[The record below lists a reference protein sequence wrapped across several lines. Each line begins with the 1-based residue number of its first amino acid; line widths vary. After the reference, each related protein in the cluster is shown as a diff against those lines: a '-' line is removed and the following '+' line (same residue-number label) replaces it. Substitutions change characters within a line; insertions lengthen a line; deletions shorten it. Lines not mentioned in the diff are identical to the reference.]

1 MPARFQI
8 RPHADSV
15 GPSIRPG
22 PGHGEPTYE
31 TWKRRLSAAI
41 LRRDAFKARVNIYL
55 KEIAGERGVPWGKE
69 EMWGYNFWVNLLHS
83 NNKIFLAHVYH
94 QNPRLL
100 VNKNSQHAASL
111 APDIEAT
118 MAHYQRELV
127 MKKVNRRVIVDGY
140 LTNMGVCKVGYKAE
154 FGSEPILASE
164 RDEDDITA
172 TERVLKGLGIE
183 PKEKKKDV
191 SPERFHE
198 FIKSESPFVVSV
210 SPFDMLF
217 PLGAKYTEELQW
229 VAQEIKVF
237 VSELKQNSIYKNTEH
252 IRGTEFFKAP
262 VTTKGED
269 PFAGDEEY
277 RFTNTYEIHD
287 LKNGKLHI
295 IEMTAL
301 DFLYETDY
309 PHPEIDGSQFV
320 FFQPSIIPKDDI
332 YGVPIPK
339 VDEPMRVEFSAIR
352 QRIAAHIDKF
362 VGRLIGLKE
371 YLSPEVLAALESG
384 DVGSIIEVS
393 GSSDDYRKVIG
404 PFVNPGIGEEIF
416 AHLRE
421 LKEDLR
427 IVTGVSEAKR
437 AGAGQRKTLGEAQLI
452 EKGAD
457 LSISIDQDQVV
468 DFVKDQSRKLFQVI
482 TGYVDYPI
490 PVMVKG
496 ENGLGEKPLI
506 PSEDLKADIW
516 FDVQADSS
524 QKPNREL
531 QRAQAEQLLVASAN
545 IAEAMISLH
554 QVAPD
559 LKRLYTKLIAAHDEP
574 NPEEFLVEVK
584 PPPVEGQEDGAAPDT
599 VEQLLAQFGGQ
610 GA

>member
-1 MPARFQI
+1 MPTRFQI
-8 RPHADSV
+8 RPFGDTR

-22 PGHGEPTYE
+22 PGHGGPSYE

-41 LRRDAFKARVNIYL
+41 LRRDAFKQRVDIYL
-55 KEIAGERGVPWGKE
+55 KEIAGNRGVPWGKE

-154 FGSEPILASE
+154 FGSEPVLASE

-191 SPERFHE
+191 SPERHHE

-237 VSELKQNSIYKNTEH
+237 VSELKQNPIYKGTEH

-262 VTTKGED
+262 VTTKGDD

-277 RFTNTYEIHD
+277 RFTNMYEIHD

-295 IEMTAL
+295 IEMTAQ

-362 VGRLIGLKE
+362 VGRLVGIKSLLGEETIK
-371 YLSPEVLAALESG
+371 ALQDG
-384 DVGSIIEVS
+384 DVGSLIEITE
-393 GSSDDYRKVIG
+393 GDDYRKAIG

-427 IVTGVSEAKR
+427 VVTGVSEAKR

-468 DFVKDQSRKLFQVI
+468 DFVKDQARKLFQVI
-482 TGYVDYPI
+482 TAYVDYPI

-496 ENGLGEKPLI
+496 EDGLGEKPLI

-531 QRAQAEQLLVASAN
+531 QRFQAEQLLVTSVN
-545 IAEAMISLH
+545 IAEAMGALSGS
-554 QVAPD
+554 VPD
-559 LKRLYTKLIAAHDEP
+559 LKRLFTKLIAAHDEP
-574 NPEEFLVEVK
+574 NPEEFLVEAP
-584 PPPVEGQEDGAAPDT
+584 PPPVEGQEDGAAPNT
-599 VEQLLAQFGGQ
+599 VEQLLAQIGGQ
-610 GA
+610 GT